1 METNN
6 NEARTPTEAIDASSS
21 LAVSV
26 NVSDK
31 NNNKKQINQIK
42 ENLKR
47 ESYQTFDGLKEDDG
61 VFELI
66 NRHNVSSLLQTTAPT
81 PTALLA
87 HQSSSSS
94 SSMASNKFVSTCQIE
109 IKPAVKN
116 FVSPNLKLIKVA
128 ICLPLPLRQNRRDCK
143 SYSHIDQYIKLI
155 IV

>member
-1 METNN
+1 MVKEPCEIDATIVETNN

-31 NNNKKQINQIK
+31 NNNNKKQINQIK

-61 VFELI
+61 VFELV

-81 PTALLA
+81 PTVLLA

-109 IKPAVKN
+109 IKPAVKKN

-128 ICLPLPLRQNRRDCK
+128 ICLPLRQ
-143 SYSHIDQYIKLI
+143 IDERL
-155 IV
+155 